1 MILVTGALSGVS
13 QIVRGVV
20 NTPEAMMAPRQ
31 GKWWNELEGKW
42 VKTSIPDDYK
52 LYAEGKPADDSDL
65 LGTAEAE
72 VEASASFATS
82 EVKETYYYDILEL
95 GPQAEPSAIKRRY
108 YVLARKYHPDK
119 VDSDDKEA
127 AEKFKDIAEAYQVLS
142 DPELRKKYDAEGRSG
157 LSPDK
162 TSVAED
168 MPKLDPTILFAFL
181 FGSDKFSG
189 YIGRLATATSALVG
203 DSPKISVET
212 GRIIQHRR
220 VVRLAATLAEKLQP
234 WVAEDY
240 DMCKTLWQTEAAD
253 LSTASYGVQLVHLI
267 GKVCI
272 CMDCSTI
279 MYRGLFSQRCI
290 LCRFIISLR
299 FNSLDLPSLAL
310 VCLPLANG
318 PLTKRPSSTASLKRT
333 RTRWKPFVRAWA

>member
-1 MILVTGALSGVS
+1 MISCSNPHPQLWLSAGALSGVS
-13 QIVRGVV
+13 LIVRGVV

-52 LYAEGKPADDSDL
+52 TYAEGKPVDDSDL

-82 EVKETYYYDILEL
+82 EVKETFYYDILEL
-95 GPQAEPSAIKRRY
+95 GPQAEQSAIKRRY

-127 AEKFKDIAEAYQVLS
+127 AEKFKEIAEAYQVLS
-142 DPELRKKYDAEGRSG
+142 DPELRKKYDAEGRAG
-157 LSPDK
+157 LSADK

-168 MPKLDPTILFAFL
+168 VPKLDPTILFAFL

-220 VVRLAATLAEKLQP
+220 VVRLAAILAEKLQG

-240 DMCKTLWQTEAAD
+240 DMSKTMWQTEAAD
-253 LSTASYGVQLVHLI
+253 LSTASYGVQLIHLI
-267 GKVCI
+267 GKVRVCT
-272 CMDCSTI
+272 DC
-279 MYRGLFSQRCI
+279 C
-290 LCRFIISLR
+290 
-299 FNSLDLPSLAL
+299 AH
-310 VCLPLANG
+310 V
-318 PLTKRPSSTASLKRT
+318 
-333 RTRWKPFVRAWA
+333 